1 MNMDMPKFLFRASVF
16 IFISL
21 WFLTSCAPASTP
33 TPFRPPTKPLATEPL
48 PTTTPVPQLFT
59 PIPTNATPSTPTA
72 TPPCFNDLT
81 FEDDVTVEDGTV
93 VSPGASI
100 DKQWLVTNSGT
111 CNWDSR
117 YRLKL
122 IGGGALGAATE
133 QALYPARAGT
143 QATLQI
149 IFTAPTEA
157 GTYDSAWQAYDPQ
170 GAAFGDYVSIKI
182 IVSP

>member
-1 MNMDMPKFLFRASVF
+1 
-16 IFISL
+16 
-21 WFLTSCAPASTP
+21 
-33 TPFRPPTKPLATEPL
+33 
-48 PTTTPVPQLFT
+48 
-59 PIPTNATPSTPTA
+59 
-72 TPPCFNDLT
+72 
-81 FEDDVTVEDGTV
+81 VEDGTV
-93 VSPGASI
+93 VSPGANI

-122 IGGGALGAATE
+122 IGGDALGAATE

-149 IFTAPTEA
+149 IFTAPLEA
-157 GTYDSAWQAYDPQ
+157 GTYESAWQAYNPE
-170 GAAFGDYVSIKI
+170 GEAFGDFVSIKI